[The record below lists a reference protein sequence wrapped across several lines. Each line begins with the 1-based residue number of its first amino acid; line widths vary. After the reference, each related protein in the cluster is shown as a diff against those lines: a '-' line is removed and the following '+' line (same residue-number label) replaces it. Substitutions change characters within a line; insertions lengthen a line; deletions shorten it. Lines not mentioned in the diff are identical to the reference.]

1 MKRENQVPMTADN
14 TDNIGKIEEKFK
26 GADSSGIKSDIG
38 KWLYHLTKAEV
49 EYWIHKGSKD
59 FQNCDAKLIEPKS
72 YLQKRKICVPSAR
85 SACLNDA
92 CKVGGPSIVYNC
104 VFLQV
109 KKVFTATSANSWQ
122 LRDSQSPTADSLTGT
137 MLRFTIFL

>member
-26 GADSSGIKSDIG
+26 GADSSNIESDIG

-59 FQNCDAKLIEPKS
+59 FQNCDAKLIEQKS
-72 YLQKRKICVPSAR
+72 YLQKRKNKCPKCTLRMLERRMQSRGTVN
-85 SACLNDA
+85 CL
-92 CKVGGPSIVYNC
+92 
-104 VFLQV
+104 
-109 KKVFTATSANSWQ
+109 
-122 LRDSQSPTADSLTGT
+122 
-137 MLRFTIFL
+137 